1 MQLPPFPSLVLP
13 PTTTSSVKRIF
24 LCRHGQTEPNA
35 LGVLQGSG
43 IDEYLNDMGVQ
54 QAQHL
59 RDRLGSIP
67 VDLIVSSKLKR
78 AYQTA
83 EIVKE
88 RHPDAA
94 FLQVSELAEISWG
107 DWEGQVEPQ
116 LKSLLNA
123 WMTGDFHSKAP
134 NGESPSEVEAR
145 AVPAFYHLLLNRPEK
160 TIVFVVHGR
169 LLRIMLSSFLFHNLR
184 YMNDFTHHNT
194 CINLIDAILETDPVA
209 IGDKANVDMSK
220 LKLQLNTSSRRT
232 ALDDNV
238 ALSETPSV
246 QIPPEL
252 STAPLASLESGSFPL
267 VSNIAHPRNLTL
279 VPLLLDDRSHLP
291 PSLE

>member
-160 TIVFVVHGR
+160 DDCVC
-169 LLRIMLSSFLFHNLR
+169 R

-238 ALSETPSV
+238 TLSETPSV

-252 STAPLASLESGSFPL
+252 STAPLASLESGNFPL